1 MNGPGYSHCSRLGL
15 NISWRVIQNFII
27 LSDILGEMHPCVLE
41 MRSSPMRVYTA
52 YSWHIHIVY
61 SLN

>member
-15 NISWRVIQNFII
+15 NISWRVIQNFIV

-41 MRSSPMRVYTA
+41 MRSSPMRVCTA
-52 YSWHIHIVY
+52 YS
-61 SLN
+61 